1 VIVLNRECMGTL
13 VTKCLGVL
21 TNEVIHFEGQDH
33 IQFNSMYGTTLKV
46 AKDHHTLT
54 LGPKFPG
61 IAKFGDV
68 GSIKCVGGG
77 RGGSS
82 RAGGRGGWC
91 PPPPKVKD
99 GDSSSSD
106 DDE

>member
-1 VIVLNRECMGTL
+1 MIVLNRECMGTL